1 MSSCPVLKK
10 QLFTLLFLTISDLF
24 LIYKS
29 KILEKSVASQPIS
42 DMNNSSIFEKYQ
54 SGFRAHHSTETA
66 LIKVSNDLLTAADS
80 GTCAIQI
87 LLDFS
92 SAFDRVDLYHPLKS
106 HGDIGIKDTACAWFR
121 SYIADRL
128 FSVAIIFFVP
138 SPSHLRWASG
148 FNSLS
153 IAFLTLT
160 LVAIQPNFVLC
171 WLVSPT
177 SNAGCLKTSSS

>member
-1 MSSCPVLKK
+1 M
-10 QLFTLLFLTISDLF
+10 
-24 LIYKS
+24 
-29 KILEKSVASQPIS
+29 S
-42 DMNNSSIFEKYQ
+42 DMNNSCIFEKYQ

-80 GTCAIQI
+80 GTFAIQI

-92 SAFDRVDLYHPLKS
+92 SAFDRVDL
-106 HGDIGIKDTACAWFR
+106 DILLNRLDNCVGIKDTARAWIR
-121 SYIADRL
+121 SYIADKL

-148 FNSLS
+148 FNSWS

-160 LVAIQPNFVLC
+160 LVVIQPNCVLC

-177 SNAGCLKTSSS
+177 SNAGCLKTSSG

>member
-1 MSSCPVLKK
+1 M
-10 QLFTLLFLTISDLF
+10 
-24 LIYKS
+24 
-29 KILEKSVASQPIS
+29 S

-80 GTCAIQI
+80 GTCAIEI

-92 SAFDRVDLYHPLKS
+92 SAFDRVDL
-106 HGDIGIKDTACAWFR
+106 DILLNRLENYVGIKDTARAWFR
-121 SYIADRL
+121 SYIADKL
-128 FSVAIIFFVP
+128 FSVAIIFLVP

-148 FNSLS
+148 FNSWC

-177 SNAGCLKTSSS
+177 LNAGCLKTSSN